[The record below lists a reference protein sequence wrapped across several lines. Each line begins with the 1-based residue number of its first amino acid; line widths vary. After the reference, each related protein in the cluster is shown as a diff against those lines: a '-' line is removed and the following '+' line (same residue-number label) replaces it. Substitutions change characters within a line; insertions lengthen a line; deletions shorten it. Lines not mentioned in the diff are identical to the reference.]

1 MSTDFKVTL
10 HPLYLQVEL
19 ARDYE
24 IGPEG
29 TTQLIMAIADVCARQ
44 ELRRVLIEGT
54 IGRRSM
60 GTMDSFSLGS
70 LIGSTLTGM
79 SIACCF
85 YGYALDGQTRFFMDV
100 SQNRG
105 VRVEFFK
112 ERAAALRW
120 LGLGESSSAQ

>member
-1 MSTDFKVTL
+1 MSSDFKVTL
-10 HPLYLQVEL
+10 HPQYLQVEL
-19 ARDYE
+19 APDYE
-24 IGPEG
+24 IRPQG
-29 TTQLIMAIADVCARQ
+29 TTQLILSIADVCNRQ
-44 ELRRVLIEGT
+44 GLRRVLIEGT

-60 GTMDSFSLGS
+60 GTMDSFGLGS
-70 LIGSTLTGM
+70 LIGSMLTGT

-85 YGYALDGQTRFFMDV
+85 YGYDPDGQTRFFMDV

-120 LGLGESSSAQ
+120 LGVGQDSAV

>member
-10 HPLYLQVEL
+10 HPQYLEVQL
-19 ARDYE
+19 APDYE
-24 IGPEG
+24 IRPEG
-29 TTQLIMAIADVCARQ
+29 TTQLILSIADVCNRQ
-44 ELRRVLIEGT
+44 GLRRVLIEGI

-60 GTMDSFSLGS
+60 GTMDSFGLGS
-70 LIGSTLTGM
+70 LIGSMLTGT

-85 YGYALDGQTRFFMDV
+85 YGYDPDGQTRFFMDV

-120 LGLGESSSAQ
+120 LGVGQDSAV

>member
-1 MSTDFKVTL
+1 MSSDFKVKL
-10 HPLYLQVEL
+10 HPQYLQVEL
-19 ARDYE
+19 APDYE
-24 IGPEG
+24 IRPEG
-29 TTQLIMAIADVCARQ
+29 TTQLILSIADVCNRQ
-44 ELRRVLIEGT
+44 GLRRVLIEGT

-60 GTMDSFSLGS
+60 GTMDSFGLGS
-70 LIGSTLTGM
+70 LIGSMLTGT

-85 YGYALDGQTRFFMDV
+85 YGYDPDGQTRFFMDV

-120 LGLGESSSAQ
+120 LGVGQDSAV

>member
-10 HPLYLQVEL
+10 HPQYLQVEL
-19 ARDYE
+19 APDYE
-24 IGPEG
+24 IRPEG
-29 TTQLIMAIADVCARQ
+29 ATQLILSIADVCKRQ
-44 ELRRVLIEGT
+44 GLRRVLVEGT

-60 GTMDSFSLGS
+60 GTMDSFGLGS

-85 YGYALDGQTRFFMDV
+85 YGYDPDGQTRFFMDV

-112 ERAAALRW
+112 ARAAALRW
-120 LGLGESSSAQ
+120 LGVGQDSAV

>member
-1 MSTDFKVTL
+1 MSTDFKASL
-10 HPLYLQVEL
+10 HAQYLHVEL
-19 ARDYE
+19 APDYE
-24 IGPEG
+24 ISPEG
-29 TTQLIMAIADVCARQ
+29 TTQLILSIADVCNRQ
-44 ELRRVLIEGT
+44 GLRRVLIEGS

-60 GTMDSFSLGS
+60 GTMDSFGLGS
-70 LIGSTLTGM
+70 LIGSMLTGV

-85 YGYALDGQTRFFMDV
+85 YGYDPDGQTRFFMDV

-120 LGLGESSSAQ
+120 LGVGQDSAV